1 MSKHKP
7 KILYICNDLSDSI
20 LPGFYFSQEFNE
32 NCDFRVLV
40 TKRVA
45 TSWSAEIPVEKI
57 ESSLDKIGIKYSSFG
72 KEIESL
78 NGVFINQNPDIVIY
92 SNPYDDYREEPL
104 KSFNLENDLRY
115 YCFLYATFLA
125 GKDLKQFFKR
135 NIFFAKA
142 QGIFVE
148 KYITEYPYA
157 FTELSSIKFYRYKS
171 DVQSIEASRSSDRNA
186 SGVRVVGWRPRWTV
200 ANIELFLTQL
210 DYMSLL
216 ISRYPLLNIR
226 VFIHPFL
233 REKLDNSANTEARKA
248 FDSFANLSC
257 VKVIEN
263 QDYIPELIDLDLLI
277 SEPSTLIWDFLH
289 TGKPYIFL
297 SGDAEL
303 SSIGKRVLRYSL
315 GSALNSRT
323 NRVVHDYLCNGHLRF
338 FDRLK
343 IRFAYRLLPTKPGD
357 PAMSVLGEIGRKT

>member
-1 MSKHKP
+1 MNTQKP
-7 KILYICNDLSDSI
+7 KILYICNDLSDST
-20 LPGFYFSQEFNE
+20 LPGFYFSREFNKK
-32 NCDFRVLV
+32 CDFRVLV

-45 TSWSAEIPVEKI
+45 TPWSAEIPVEKI

-72 KEIESL
+72 KEIKSL
-78 NGVFINQNPDIVIY
+78 NAVFINQNPDIVVY

-104 KSFNLENDLRY
+104 KSFNLENELRY

-125 GKDLKQFFKR
+125 GKNLKQFFKS

-148 KYITEYPYA
+148 KYIREYPYT
-157 FTELSSIKFYRYKS
+157 FTEVSSIKFYRYKS
-171 DVQSIEASRSSDRNA
+171 DLQSIEASRSSDRNA
-186 SGVRVVGWRPRWTV
+186 SGIRVLGWRPRWTIE
-200 ANIELFLTQL
+200 NIELFVTQL
-210 DYMSLL
+210 DYLSLL
-216 ISRYPLLNIR
+216 ISRYPFLNIR

-233 REKLDNSANTEARKA
+233 REKLDHSANVEARQA
-248 FDSFANLSC
+248 FNSFATLSC

-277 SEPSTLIWDFLH
+277 SEPSTLVWDFLH

-303 SSIGKRVLRYSL
+303 SSIGRKVLRYSL
-315 GSALNSRT
+315 GSVLNSKT
-323 NRVVHDYLCNGHLRF
+323 NRRVHDYLSNGHLRF
-338 FDRLK
+338 LDRLK
-343 IRFAYRLLPTKPGD
+343 IRFAYRLLPTQPGD
-357 PAMSVLGEIGRKT
+357 PAMSVLGIMETKT